1 MRWGELVG
9 LEPQYVR
16 AGAIRV
22 EHQLYEL
29 DTGALVRCPPKDD
42 SYRTIDIPTWLH
54 RLITRVP
61 GADPCPCHDKRYVF
75 RGRGPAG
82 GGAPRGGPTLTEVA
96 RTAGVSTGTVSNVL
110 NHPHRVGEDTR
121 ARVEKIIANSG
132 YVRRPTISGEG
143 AHWRRSGYATWVF
156 EPATTGWYPRRAPYD
171 RRPVPLSAEPWPGVP
186 ARGRGAAGRAEAC
199 WLPIRQGLTR
209 HGLRHAHRTL
219 LEEVGT
225 PKVLMD
231 ERMGHTDTSVSAVY
245 AHVTPSM
252 RERLMVQLTEQ
263 WEAALAARRAMSPT
277 SPVGVLRDLLKDS

>member
-1 MRWGELVG
+1 M
-9 LEPQYVR
+9 
-16 AGAIRV
+16 
-22 EHQLYEL
+22 
-29 DTGALVRCPPKDD
+29 T
-42 SYRTIDIPTWLH
+42 
-54 RLITRVP
+54 
-61 GADPCPCHDKRYVF
+61 
-75 RGRGPAG
+75 
-82 GGAPRGGPTLTEVA
+82 
-96 RTAGVSTGTVSNVL
+96 
-110 NHPHRVGEDTR
+110 
-121 ARVEKIIANSG
+121 
-132 YVRRPTISGEG
+132 
-143 AHWRRSGYATWVF
+143 
-156 EPATTGWYPRRAPYD
+156 
-171 RRPVPLSAEPWPGVP
+171 